1 MRPEGDEDVIRNMLR
16 AQRALTDQSGGGA
29 LQLREKKKKWNE
41 VTLRPRMPRAEFVS
55 LCFFCVFARI
65 KGTVALL

>member
-16 AQRALTDQSGGGA
+16 AQRALTDQSGGA

-41 VTLRPRMPRAEFVS
+41 VTLRRRMPRAGFVS
-55 LCFFCVFARI
+55 L
-65 KGTVALL
+65 